1 MYGSSRL
8 HIRISGIIIM
18 KELKR
23 VLKMSCA
30 TGQLIKQIIGIIAIG
45 ILLYMVLGQLD
56 ISVDIIA
63 K

>member
-18 KELKR
+18 NNLKD

-45 ILLYMVLGQLD
+45 ILLYMVLCSID
-56 ISVDIIA
+56 VSVDIIA

>member
-1 MYGSSRL
+1 
-8 HIRISGIIIM
+8 M

-45 ILLYMVLGQLD
+45 ILLYMVLGQID
-56 ISVDIIA
+56 VSVDIIA